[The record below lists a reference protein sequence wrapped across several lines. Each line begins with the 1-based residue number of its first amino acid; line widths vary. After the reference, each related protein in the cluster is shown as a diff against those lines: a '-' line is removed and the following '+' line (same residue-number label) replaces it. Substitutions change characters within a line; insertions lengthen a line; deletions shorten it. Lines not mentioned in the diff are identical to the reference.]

1 MAVVEFLTDYKRKDS
16 SKVESLEDS
25 HATGGGDEVS
35 RDHNALRMGSGK
47 TLNVREGRGKT
58 KNKDFTLK
66 TFLPSRVQVKEA
78 KWEQAK
84 VARTHMDKVTKGE
97 VNSMGK
103 RKQYSKHRKCSCLH
117 PSKASQENEV
127 KNILT
132 ERVTKRQGVLLV
144 IEYLVQW
151 K

>member
-1 MAVVEFLTDYKRKDS
+1 MAVVEFLADYKRKDS

-66 TFLPSRVQVKEA
+66 IKCFLYDSPHWA
-78 KWEQAK
+78 K
-84 VARTHMDKVTKGE
+84 DYP
-97 VNSMGK
+97 K
-103 RKQYSKHRKCSCLH
+103 RKTLSVMIE
-117 PSKASQENEV
+117 ENE
-127 KNILT
+127 
-132 ERVTKRQGVLLV
+132 
-144 IEYLVQW
+144 
-151 K
+151 